1 MTLTRLRSCI
11 PPHFFFVNVI
21 VVYCFQGCHQ
31 KKLAQEALEQLIR
44 VLQKKYIW
52 ALQLGEYQFDYQM
65 LLKALPRTAVA
76 YMYAEM
82 QVGEAA
88 KFKSRYI
95 GIIGVRRVDC
105 YRHVPRT
112 FSVLQFVKEQKM
124 WYNPSLS
131 RGGDHPPLTEQE
143 RKDEVQILE
152 ERTVKIERCFSYV
165 LRNKGEC
172 VPLDMQ
178 LETGMIDAETKARHE
193 ARDAARKV

>member
-1 MTLTRLRSCI
+1 
-11 PPHFFFVNVI
+11 VQVI

-31 KKLAQEALEQLIR
+31 KELSQEALKQLIF

-65 LLKALPRTAVA
+65 LLEALPRTAVA

-82 QVGEAA
+82 QVGEALKYKA
-88 KFKSRYI
+88 RYI
-95 GIIGVRRVDC
+95 GIIRVRRVDC

-124 WYNPSLS
+124 WYNPNLS
-131 RGGDHPPLTEQE
+131 KGGNHLPLTEHE
-143 RKDEVQILE
+143 RKDQVQMLE
-152 ERTVKIERCFSYV
+152 ERTVKLERCFSYV
-165 LRNKGEC
+165 LRNKGAC

-178 LETGMIDAETKARHE
+178 LETGMIDANTKARHE